1 MFSVCKPGGAGR
13 HAHGSPPLPT
23 PPLSPPTPLTSG
35 RTSTPPT
42 THHAP
47 PAPLPS
53 LEPGITLPIV
63 GLHLQLCAA
72 HAACPLAPPARGG
85 LRDPAAQHDARRHP
99 VHRCGPSVH
108 TPPPG
113 ITPFSDCGSPPRPVQ
128 ICRAPIPVGPACHP
142 VPFAPTQPPSRLPP
156 APPPYSPTPHHPK
169 NRPPTLR
176 PPQYDLPFLL
186 TRRPTR
192 LGDGSVGPPTP
203 TPPPLPTN
211 FP

>member
-108 TPPPG
+108 TPPPRYHPLLRLW
-113 ITPFSDCGSPPRPVQ
+113 TPPSPGSDFPGPNSGRPRMPPCTIRPDPATLPPPPRP
-128 ICRAPIPVGPACHP
+128 A
-142 VPFAPTQPPSRLPP
+142 TLLP
-156 APPPYSPTPHHPK
+156 H
-169 NRPPTLR
+169 
-176 PPQYDLPFLL
+176 
-186 TRRPTR
+186 
-192 LGDGSVGPPTP
+192 P
-203 TPPPLPTN
+203 TPPQESPPYTPPTAV
-211 FP
+211 